1 MGMAFDLSPLETRI
15 LGCLLE
21 KERTT
26 PEGYPLSLNSLT
38 AAVNQTTNRDP
49 VMGADAKE
57 VEIALDELRAKKLAA
72 MIMMAG
78 SRVQKYRHQ
87 LPDHYDLSPAETAI
101 LCVLMLRGAQT
112 AGELKSRTERLYG
125 FPDTAELEQ
134 CLSGL
139 GEGGEP
145 LVRQLPPQP
154 GQKGARWVQL
164 VTGEPDPEMLKP
176 HQATATVIPAGH
188 SRIEKLEQEI
198 MELRAELS
206 TLREE
211 FTEFRRQF
219 ES

>member
-1 MGMAFDLSPLETRI
+1 MSLDLSPVETRI

-26 PEGYPLSLNSLT
+26 PEAYPLTLNSLT
-38 AAVNQTTNRDP
+38 AAANQTTNRDP
-49 VMGADAKE
+49 VMGLDSKD
-57 VEIALDELRAKKLAA
+57 VELALDELRAKKLAA

-87 LPDHYDLSPAETAI
+87 LPDHYDLSAAETAI
-101 LCVLMLRGAQT
+101 LCVLMLRGPQT
-112 AGELKSRTERLYG
+112 AGELKSRTDRLYG
-125 FPDTAELEQ
+125 FADTVELEK
-134 CLSGL
+134 CLSDL
-139 GEGGEP
+139 AEGGDP

-164 VTGEPDPEMLKP
+164 ISGEPDPEMLMP
-176 HQATATVIPAGH
+176 RSAPVTVVPGGH
-188 SRIEKLEQEI
+188 SRVDKLEEEVVALRK
-198 MELRAELS
+198 ELAA
-206 TLREE
+206 LREE

>member
-1 MGMAFDLSPLETRI
+1 MSLDLSPVETRI

-26 PEGYPLSLNSLT
+26 PEAYPLTLNSLT
-38 AAVNQTTNRDP
+38 AAANQTTNRDP
-49 VMGADAKE
+49 VMSLDSKD
-57 VEIALDELRAKKLAA
+57 VELALDELRAKKLAA

-112 AGELKSRTERLYG
+112 VGELKTRTDRIYG
-125 FPDTAELEQ
+125 FADTVELEK
-134 CLSGL
+134 CLSDL
-139 GEGGEP
+139 AEGSDP

-154 GQKGARWVQL
+154 GQKGVRWVQL
-164 VTGEPDPEMLKP
+164 ISGEPDPEILMP
-176 HQATATVIPAGH
+176 RSAPVTVVPGGH
-188 SRIEKLEQEI
+188 SRVDKLEEEVLALRK
-198 MELRAELS
+198 ELAA
-206 TLREE
+206 LREE

-219 ES
+219 EG

>member
-1 MGMAFDLSPLETRI
+1 MTFDLSPVETRI

-26 PEGYPLSLNSLT
+26 PEGYPLTLNSLT
-38 AAVNQTTNRDP
+38 TAANQTTNRDP
-49 VMGADAKE
+49 VMSVDAKE
-57 VEIALDELRAKKLAA
+57 VEMALDELRAKKLAA

-87 LPDHYDLSPAETAI
+87 LPDHYDLSAAETAI
-101 LCVLMLRGAQT
+101 LCVLMLRGPQT

-125 FPDTAELEQ
+125 FADAAELER

-139 GEGGEP
+139 AEGSEP

-164 VTGEPDPEMLKP
+164 MTGEPDPEMLTP
-176 HQATATVIPAGH
+176 RQATATVVPAGH
-188 SRIEKLEQEI
+188 SRVEKLEKEVTD
-198 MELRAELS
+198 LRAEVS
-206 TLREE
+206 ALREE
-211 FTEFRRQF
+211 FMEFRRQF